1 MTYIVVLVLTLTSG
15 NFIQENATAASF
27 AECKAKIV
35 EWVKDKR
42 GARADG
48 STFITGCI
56 KK

>member
-15 NFIQENATAASF
+15 NFIQENATAGSF
-27 AECKAKIV
+27 AECQAKIV

-42 GARADG
+42 DARADG